1 MDRKTLVG
9 QRIRKL
15 RRLRGLSQEALADR
29 AATSA
34 KYLSRI
40 EIGNENPTIDLLFRL
55 ADSLNVEPYEMLY
68 FENGEIVRQLRTRA
82 EKLIDE
88 VPDEDIARVVGL
100 LEAVLH

>member
-1 MDRKTLVG
+1 MDRKILVG
-9 QRIRKL
+9 QKVRKLRKL
-15 RRLRGLSQEALADR
+15 RRLSQEELANR
-29 AATSA
+29 ASTSA

-40 EIGNENPTIDLLFRL
+40 EIGNENPTIALLFRL

-68 FENGEIVRQLRTRA
+68 FENGELVRQLRIRA

>member
-1 MDRKTLVG
+1 MAG
-9 QRIRKL
+9 
-15 RRLRGLSQEALADR
+15 R
-29 AATSA
+29 ASTSA

-40 EIGNENPTIDLLFRL
+40 EIGNENPTVDLLFRL

-68 FENGEIVRQLRTRA
+68 FEDGELIRKLRTRA
-82 EKLIDE
+82 TKLIDE